1 MVQVKAI
8 GEKLEK
14 PIYVRVKFAK
24 KGKLQYISHLDL
36 VRTMHKI
43 LIRSKMPLWFSEGFN
58 PKPKMIFAS
67 SMSVGLQS
75 ECEFMD
81 VRVTH
86 QLDLDSAKA
95 SLGATSPDEL
105 TILDVYYPTTE
116 FTEIGWAEYKMSI
129 SSKDA
134 PEDTSEKCK
143 ALLKSSPLVVLK
155 RTKSGDKDVD
165 ISSYIGDVEAST
177 TDDGIVELKVMLK
190 AENTSFLNPEYLI
203 TAMKNSL
210 GILSGNLLENTYEII
225 RTAMYDADM
234 NLFR

>member
-8 GEKLEK
+8 GEKLER

-24 KGKLQYISHLDL
+24 MGKLQYISHLDL

-86 QLDLDSAKA
+86 RLDLDSAIEA
-95 SLGATSPDEL
+95 LSSTSPDEL

-129 SSKDA
+129 SSKDT
-134 PEDTSEKCK
+134 PEGLPKRCK
-143 ALLKSSPLVVLK
+143 ELLKSSPLVVLK

-165 ISSYIGDVEAST
+165 ISSYIGDVDASAS
-177 TDDGIVELKVMLK
+177 DDGDVELRVMLR
-190 AENTSFLNPEYLI
+190 AENTSFLNPEYLV

-210 GILSGNLLENTYEII
+210 GILSGNLLENTYEIV